1 MVSKPERGRYLTLED
16 VRVSYKHKDDT
27 IHLTSAD
34 PDIPNG
40 SFYITLNRDT
50 STEEALRELL
60 IEHGYI
66 KENDVVSKL
75 EETQL
80 DSIYSYRPRN
90 PLQDLLVDSLVGR
103 GEVNFPR
110 YVHISGQ
117 PGCGKTDLALR
128 MVEDASAMGIKTYVV
143 STDAEEYQEKIQGSS
158 QLIKLQDLPD
168 GALNPFSLGLQAGGI
183 LKLLVAFAQLTD
195 ETTAPDSLYHRLLW
209 TRGLSEALGAVEKIE
224 DPTLDMLLTIV
235 RASKNREFDSYV
247 GNKLEQLQ
255 KSEFGRLLF
264 GKSNYMGEITEN
276 QNTIFDIGDLAHTS
290 DEILPDNYTVEQ
302 RASVFIKKLV
312 IKLLNKKITTSNRPT
327 LFVVEESPEFVEE
340 ITRTIRSK
348 NCTLVSVSKEP
359 INKYTSSLS
368 STSYHYLSSIA
379 HEMIGSSTDSDIQDA
394 VDLPLGKLNIGEFF
408 WYDINTGD
416 TEFYK
421 SH

>member
-50 STEEALRELL
+50 PTEEALRELL

-66 KENDVVSKL
+66 KENNVVSKP
-75 EETQL
+75 EGTQL

-103 GEVNFPR
+103 GNVNFPR

-117 PGCGKTDLALR
+117 PGCGKTILALR
-128 MVEDASAMGIKTYVV
+128 TVEDASAMAIKTYIV
-143 STDAEEYQEKIQGSS
+143 SKDAEPYQQ
-158 QLIKLQDLPD
+158 KLQGDFQRLNLLSLPD
-168 GALNPFSLGLQAGGI
+168 GALNPYALSLSVDTIVQVLRNFLIPVPDDYSRYHYI
-183 LKLLVAFAQLTD
+183 LHMDALKKCV
-195 ETTAPDSLYHRLLW
+195 
-209 TRGLSEALGAVEKIE
+209 EAVMKHQE
-224 DPTLDMLLTIV
+224 PTLDMV
-235 RASKNREFDSYV
+235 VDMVEASEIEGFDTFIGRNLKMLRST
-247 GNKLEQLQ
+247 
-255 KSEFGRLLF
+255 EFGRLLF
-264 GKSNYMGEITEN
+264 NKSNYIADIPEN
-276 QNTIFDIGDLAHTS
+276 QSIVFNIGDLAYVS
-290 DEILPDNYTVEQ
+290 DDLHPGSYTLAQ
-302 RASVFIKKLV
+302 RAAVLIKKLA
-312 IKLLNKKITTSNRPT
+312 IESLNKKITITHRPT
-327 LFVVEESPEFVEE
+327 LFVVEESPEFIHEMTRILRSRN
-340 ITRTIRSK
+340 ITLI
-348 NCTLVSVSKEP
+348 SVSQKP
-359 INKYTSSLS
+359 LAAYASRLS
-368 STSYHYLSSIA
+368 PGPYEQLSSIA
-379 HEMIGSSTDSDIQDA
+379 YEMFGGSSQRQIQEA
-394 VDLPLGKLNIGEFF
+394 VDLPLDKLNKGEFF